1 MNTETSFN
9 MLTPAE
15 RLDFIYE
22 NWPQFREAV
31 RVFRLIVRDDRAFTH
46 EEAEVIEAAV
56 SLASCQKMREQYAH
70 HILVIAYNE
79 CMLEHVSVDKVVF
92 FRRSYEIWQIS
103 RHQWQ
108 PAILCGYEEMQGHN

>member
-1 MNTETSFN
+1 MNTDTSFN

-31 RVFRLIVRDDRAFTH
+31 RVFRLIVRDDRAFTP

-108 PAILCGYEEMQGHN
+108 PAILCGYEEMQGYN